1 EYFPRELDIPG
12 LPFGHRGNPTN
23 SAVVQKEWG
32 TSRSTARLATSE
44 IPSPKIGNGTEPVRH
59 FSLRDAGRPA

>member
-1 EYFPRELDIPG
+1 YFPRELDIPG

-32 TSRSTARLATSE
+32 TSTRASRRSQLLSGSHPLATRNPGE
-44 IPSPKIGNGTEPVRH
+44 
-59 FSLRDAGRPA
+59 FSDIFLP